1 PAEKYPQIFAKD
13 SFWDK
18 FPYFL
23 PCFIISGL
31 ALTVAIACIWIPETL
46 HNHSGSNES
55 TDDAEALENGSN
67 RVEKQKTVQ
76 KNENLF
82 MNWPLMSSIIAYS
95 VFSLHDVAY
104 QEVNL

>member
-1 PAEKYPQIFAKD
+1 
-13 SFWDK
+13 
-18 FPYFL
+18 
-23 PCFIISGL
+23 L

-104 QEVNL
+104 QEVFSLWAVSPPRLGGLSFTTDDVGNVLSIS